1 MRRVCLS
8 SDLGMEIR
16 WSPQALVEMG
26 TCGGGVVS
34 RDGCGMFGGVFVFV

>member
-16 WSPQALVEMG
+16 WSPQASVAMG
-26 TCGGGVVS
+26 TCGVGVVG
-34 RDGCGMFGGVFVFV
+34 RDGCGRIGGVFVFV